1 MNIVLLDRSTL
12 GFDIDISSFEDFGK
26 IIAYDYTLENET
38 IDRLKDC
45 DIVITNKVLITKN
58 VIDNTNLKLICVSA
72 TGTNNIDIEY
82 AKQKGIEVKN
92 VAGYSTASV
101 AQLTISLVLHFMQK
115 INYYSNYVKN
125 KDWHKSKI
133 FTHID
138 NPFNELE
145 GKTWGVIGL
154 GNIGEKVAK
163 IASAFGCN
171 VNYYSTSNMNFNTTY
186 NTTNLTSLIKTSDI
200 ISIHCPLNEKTKNLL
215 NYENMQLLKNN
226 AIIINVARGG
236 IINEYDI
243 TRILNEKNIYFGID
257 TIEHE
262 PIDFETPL
270 NNILEHE
277 NIIITPHIAWASIES
292 RNKLIKGV
300 YNNIKGFINE

>member
-12 GFDIDISSFEDFGK
+12 GFDIDISLFEDFGK
-26 IIAYDYTLENET
+26 IVAYDYTLENET

-72 TGTNNIDIEY
+72 TGTNNIDMEY

-92 VAGYSTASV
+92 VAGYSTSSV

-125 KDWHKSKI
+125 KKWHKSKI
-133 FTHID
+133 FTNID

-145 GKTWGVIGL
+145 GKTWGIIGL
-154 GNIGEKVAK
+154 GNIGEKVAQ
-163 IASAFGCN
+163 ISSAFGCN
-171 VNYYSTSNMNFNTTY
+171 INYYSTSNMNYNTTY
-186 NTTNLTSLIKTSDI
+186 NTTNLTSLIETSDI
-200 ISIHCPLNEKTKNLL
+200 ITIHCPLNEKTKNLL
-215 NYENMQLLKNN
+215 NYENMHLLKNN
-226 AIIINVARGG
+226 VIIINVARGG
-236 IINEYDI
+236 IINENDI

-257 TIEHE
+257 TIEKE
-262 PIDFETPL
+262 PMDFESPL
-270 NNILEHE
+270 NSILEHE
-277 NIIITPHIAWASIES
+277 NVIITPHIAWASIES
-292 RNKLIKGV
+292 RSKLIKGV